1 MSEPE
6 DVRRPAT
13 DTGSGGPSG
22 LRNPPAAVRGVA
34 AGSLVAEAVVLLLA
48 VAPLVRIGGDRK
60 GIAIGLVL
68 ALTVLC
74 VLAAGLLRRR
84 VGWWLGG
91 AIQVVLLAGGL
102 LHWSLAL
109 LGVLFGALWL
119 YVLNVRRTVLG
130 ARRS

>member
-1 MSEPE
+1 MRGPE
-6 DVRRPAT
+6 NVRQPLDGAAEGAGA
-13 DTGSGGPSG
+13 GSQRPSG
-22 LRNPPAAVRGVA
+22 LRNPTAAVRGVA

-60 GIAIGLVL
+60 GAAIWLVL

-91 AIQVVLLAGGL
+91 AIQLVLLAGGL

-109 LGVLFGALWL
+109 LGVL
-119 YVLNVRRTVLG
+119 
-130 ARRS
+130 